1 MQVLDC
7 DPRPLIVQ
15 EIGDFENW
23 TKTIGW
29 EIETMAEALQNIV
42 HTQEG

>member
-1 MQVLDC
+1 LL
-7 DPRPLIVQ
+7 PIAQ

-29 EIETMAEALQNIV
+29 EIETMAEALHHIV
-42 HTQEG
+42 NNPEG